1 MQMESLREE
10 CAVLKREL
18 ESLRQ
23 VTAAKASP
31 RNNQEREE
39 TEVEDSITE
48 WSKKLEEMST
58 QHLAVSSPPVPAPEA
73 APLLIVAS
81 GAEHHAAKI

>member
-23 VTAAKASP
+23 VTGKASP
-31 RNNQEREE
+31 RNNQEK
-39 TEVEDSITE
+39 EDDIE
-48 WSKKLEEMST
+48 DPAADWSKKLEEISA
-58 QHLAVSSPPVPAPEA
+58 QHLAVSHQHPSPLPTLP
-73 APLLIVAS
+73 
-81 GAEHHAAKI
+81 H